1 MVTDS
6 WVRARALMGRV
17 LARSGAE
24 TTVIADLDDARTRLL
39 LTGAP
44 VYEHATSGMADEW
57 QSRLG
62 RLVETGTLTGEDLR
76 ALETSLRQLAAAGA
90 DGPATVHNTVS
101 GGTQHG
107 PIVQALHR
115 HRPRLPIGS
124 VHAPGT
130 ELKVRPGCPADD
142 PAEVFFPAG
151 YGRRTAAERAVLRRR
166 GNRS

>member
-1 MVTDS
+1 MDAELGALAVSGATTLVSLMVTDS

-44 VYEHATSGMADEW
+44 AGEHATSGMADEW

-62 RLVETGTLTGEDLR
+62 RLVETGTLTGEDLG

-107 PIVQALHR
+107 PIVQAGTVTGLAFPSVPCTHR
-115 HRPRLPIGS
+115 EQS
-124 VHAPGT
+124 
-130 ELKVRPGCPADD
+130 
-142 PAEVFFPAG
+142 
-151 YGRRTAAERAVLRRR
+151 
-166 GNRS
+166 

>member
-1 MVTDS
+1 MDAELGALAVSGATTLVSLMVTDS

-39 LTGAP
+39 LTGIPAD
-44 VYEHATSGMADEW
+44 EHATSGMADEW

-107 PIVQALHR
+107 PIVQA
-115 HRPRLPIGS
+115 GS
-124 VHAPGT
+124 VTGLA
-130 ELKVRPGCPADD
+130 
-142 PAEVFFPAG
+142 FPSVP
-151 YGRRTAAERAVLRRR
+151 YTRREQ
-166 GNRS
+166 S